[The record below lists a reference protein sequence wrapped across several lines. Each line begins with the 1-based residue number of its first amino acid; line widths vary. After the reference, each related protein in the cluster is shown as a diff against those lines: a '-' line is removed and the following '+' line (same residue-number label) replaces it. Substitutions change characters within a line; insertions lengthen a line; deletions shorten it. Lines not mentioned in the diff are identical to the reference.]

1 MATQRILTV
10 SQIAALAAL
19 FERASSASEAQ
30 YIQILGDLAGILDH
44 IDQPKR
50 RHADMGMAE
59 FLDAAAARIPAIMSD
74 NIAQL
79 QTFPTAADRFA
90 KAMQGVTAQVT
101 TALESAAPAMPSNLR
116 RLPLPSKKPRR

>member
-79 QTFPTAADRFA
+79 QTSPTAADRFA

-101 TALESAAPAMPSNLR
+101 TALESAAPAMPS
-116 RLPLPSKKPRR
+116 KKPRR

>member
-30 YIQILGDLAGILDH
+30 YIQILGDLAAILDA

-59 FLDAAAARIPAIMSD
+59 FLDAAAARIPVIMAD

-79 QTFPTAADRFA
+79 QAFPAAADRFA

-101 TALESAAPAMPSNLR
+101 TALEAPQNPA
-116 RLPLPSKKPRR
+116 KKPRR